1 MKIEKHEPMQE
12 PRLLRIGE
20 VAELLGVSRS
30 KAYAILASGGIPTI
44 RLGGRC
50 LRVPL
55 DALREWIARRS
66 TGGAEQN

>member
-1 MKIEKHEPMQE
+1 MKIEKHQAMQE

-30 KAYAILASGGIPTI
+30 KAYAIVASGGVPTI
-44 RLGGRC
+44 RFGGRC

-55 DALREWIARRS
+55 EALRAWIAAR
-66 TGGAEQN
+66 TGDAEQD